1 MILGLKRKRDTM
13 RLWNLKFK
21 KGAREMTRISI
32 YDDTCQLLEKYA
44 DEHDTTIA
52 EVIDELV
59 EYLSEI

>member
-1 MILGLKRKRDTM
+1 
-13 RLWNLKFK
+13 
-21 KGAREMTRISI
+21 MTRISI